1 MFISRREK
9 KNDKEMAARI
19 CVGADRGNGL
29 VYGKSADY
37 HCKGS
42 IDTESYREERSN
54 QCNDC

>member
-1 MFISRREK
+1 MTK
-9 KNDKEMAARI
+9 KWRARI

-29 VYGKSADY
+29 IYGKSADY